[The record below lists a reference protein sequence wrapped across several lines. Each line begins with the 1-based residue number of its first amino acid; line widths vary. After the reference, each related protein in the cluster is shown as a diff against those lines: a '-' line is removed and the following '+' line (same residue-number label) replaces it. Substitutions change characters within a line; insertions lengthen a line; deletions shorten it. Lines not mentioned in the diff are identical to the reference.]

1 MASTKKIISSI
12 ATALFTSILALSL
25 YGCSITADK
34 GASNQPANTASSAV
48 AVENANDGTN
58 TDANTDTDASADAAS
73 VLAGDY
79 TAHEWS
85 AEKAPN
91 GYEVQSPAIIE
102 HSPAPGEYVYTGLDS
117 LGRTQAAYACVTG
130 ADYQRELSEDREDFG
145 SDADKISGW
154 GHNEKVQLHFPSGKV
169 YNGYF
174 YNRSHLIADSLG
186 GAPTRENLVTGSRFQ
201 NVGDNN
207 GGGMGYAETKARDW
221 LADADADE
229 YLYYA
234 VTPVYVGDELVPR
247 SVYVDMKSSD
257 GTIDEHVEVFN
268 VSGDANYAIDYATG
282 EIIGM

>member
-12 ATALFTSILALSL
+12 TAALLAALLALTMC
-25 YGCSITADK
+25 GCSITADK
-34 GASNQPANTASSAV
+34 SASNQPTNTASSAI
-48 AVENANDGTN
+48 AVENTNADTGTN
-58 TDANTDTDASADAAS
+58 ANTTPDAAS
-73 VLAGDY
+73 LVAGDY

-91 GYEVQSPAIIE
+91 GYEVQSPAVVE
-102 HSPAPGEYVYTGLDS
+102 HSPAPSEYVYTGLDS
-117 LGRTQAAYACVTG
+117 LGRTQAAYACITG
-130 ADYQRELSEDREDFG
+130 ADYQRELGEDREDFG

-186 GAPTRENLVTGSRFQ
+186 GVPTRENLVTGSRFQ

-221 LADADADE
+221 LAGADVDE

-282 EIIGM
+282 EIVGM